1 MTVPFYRAFEDRYRG
16 SRELIHERQQVYI
29 PFLEPLKQIYPESQA
44 LDLGCGRGEWLEILI
59 QNGFQALGIDLDVG
73 MLEAC
78 TALGLPVENMD
89 ALEKLRS
96 LPDESM
102 TVISGFHIAEH
113 IPFGDLKV
121 LVAEALRV
129 LKPAGLLILE
139 TPNSENLVVG
149 TQTFYLDP
157 THTCPI
163 PHLLL
168 SFLTE
173 YARFSRSQLLRLQ
186 EPVAL
191 SEGGPVDLFSVLHG
205 VSPDYAIV
213 AQKAAAPEQ
222 LEIFDAVFGKE
233 YGMSLESLSRRYD
246 SQVAGWVEKSDA
258 TCAELREQLNQV
270 QQRGQELE
278 QIVRALEESGTATE
292 TELREQLN
300 QVQQRGQELEQI
312 VRALEESGAA
322 TETELRQQLNQV
334 QQRGQELEQIARTLE
349 ESGAATHA
357 ELRDQL
363 SHVQEQ
369 GKHLESSVHA
379 LQNNDEVE
387 ARIREVTLR
396 AELAESRVHSFQL
409 GQEAAQLRMNES
421 EARLNEAFSYLK
433 ELQAQVTQLQ
443 QDTGVTKV
451 TDAVS
456 AQARVDELQARLK
469 ESLDNAHHWWL
480 KANENQVE
488 QAQMHEIQ
496 AQLDQSLNNAHHWWL
511 TATAYEAR
519 IAQFENSRSWRI
531 TRPLR
536 TSASLSSKASR
547 VPSSLFKRV
556 VRSVLARSIRFVLN
570 RPRLRTRLV
579 NKAQAYPNF
588 LNSVR
593 QFALRHGIIQPRP
606 HEVTPVT
613 AATEATDDGF
623 PTASPRVA
631 RVYSDLK
638 LAFERKENR

>member
-1 MTVPFYRAFEDRYRG
+1 MSVPFYRAFEDRYRG

-29 PFLEPLKQIYPESQA
+29 PFLEPLKQLYPGSQA
-44 LDLGCGRGEWLEILI
+44 LDLGCGRGEWLEILV
-59 QNGFQALGIDLDVG
+59 QNGFQALGIDLDTG

-78 TALGLPVENMD
+78 NALGLPVENID
-89 ALEKLRS
+89 ALEKLKS
-96 LPDESM
+96 LPDDSL
-102 TVISGFHIAEH
+102 TVVSGFHIAEH

-173 YARFSRSQLLRLQ
+173 YSRFSRSQLLRLQ
-186 EPVAL
+186 EPAAL

-222 LEIFDAVFGKE
+222 LEIFDAVFSKE

-246 SQVAGWVEKSDA
+246 SQVAGWIEKSDA

-312 VRALEESGAA
+312 
-322 TETELRQQLNQV
+322 
-334 QQRGQELEQIARTLE
+334 ARTLE

-379 LQNNDEVE
+379 LQNNVEVE

-396 AELAESRVHSFQL
+396 AELAESRVHSVQL

-511 TATAYEAR
+511 TANAYEAR

>member
-191 SEGGPVDLFSVLHG
+191 SEGGAVDLFSVLHG

-312 VRALEESGAA
+312 
-322 TETELRQQLNQV
+322 
-334 QQRGQELEQIARTLE
+334 ARTLE

-421 EARLNEAFSYLK
+421 EARLSEAFSYLK

-456 AQARVDELQARLK
+456 AQERVDELQARLK

-496 AQLDQSLNNAHHWWL
+496 ARLDQSLNNAHHWWL

-631 RVYSDLK
+631 RIYSDLK

>member
-16 SRELIHERQQVYI
+16 SRELIHERQQVYV
-29 PFLEPLKQIYPESQA
+29 PFLKPLHQLYPDGQA

-78 TALGLPVENMD
+78 TALGLPVENVD

-173 YARFSRSQLLRLQ
+173 YSRFSRSQLLRLQ
-186 EPVAL
+186 EPAAL

-222 LEIFDAVFGKE
+222 LEIFDAVFSKE

-246 SQVAGWVEKSDA
+246 SQVAGWIEKSDA

-312 VRALEESGAA
+312 
-322 TETELRQQLNQV
+322 
-334 QQRGQELEQIARTLE
+334 ARTLE

-379 LQNNDEVE
+379 LQNNVEVE

-396 AELAESRVHSFQL
+396 AELAESRVHSVQL

-443 QDTGVTKV
+443 QDAGVTKV

-511 TATAYEAR
+511 TANAYEAR

>member
-96 LPDESM
+96 LPNESM

-173 YARFSRSQLLRLQ
+173 YSRFSRSQLLRLQ
-186 EPVAL
+186 EPIAL

-222 LEIFDAVFGKE
+222 LEIFDTVFGKE

-312 VRALEESGAA
+312 ARA
-322 TETELRQQLNQV
+322 
-334 QQRGQELEQIARTLE
+334 LE

>member
-173 YARFSRSQLLRLQ
+173 YSRFSRSQLLRLQ

-312 VRALEESGAA
+312 
-322 TETELRQQLNQV
+322 
-334 QQRGQELEQIARTLE
+334 ARTLE

-421 EARLNEAFSYLK
+421 EARLSEAFSYLK

-456 AQARVDELQARLK
+456 AQERVDELQARLK

-496 AQLDQSLNNAHHWWL
+496 ARLDQSLNNAHHWWL

-631 RVYSDLK
+631 RIYSDLK

>member
-29 PFLEPLKQIYPESQA
+29 PFLEPLKQLYPESQA

-173 YARFSRSQLLRLQ
+173 YSRFSRSQLLRLQ

-213 AQKAAAPEQ
+213 AQKSAAPEQ
-222 LEIFDAVFGKE
+222 LEIFDAVFVKE

-246 SQVAGWVEKSDA
+246 SQVAGWIEKSDA

-292 TELREQLN
+292 TELREQFS
-300 QVQQRGQELEQI
+300 QVQQRGQELEH
-312 VRALEESGAA
+312 
-322 TETELRQQLNQV
+322 
-334 QQRGQELEQIARTLE
+334 IARTLE

-369 GKHLESSVHA
+369 GKYLESSVHA

-456 AQARVDELQARLK
+456 AQERVDELQARLK

-511 TATAYEAR
+511 TATAYEKR
-519 IAQFENSRSWRI
+519 IAQFENSKSWRI

-570 RPRLRTRLV
+570 RPRLRTRLLT
-579 NKAQAYPNF
+579 KAQAYPNF

>member
-29 PFLEPLKQIYPESQA
+29 PFLELLKQIYPESQA

-173 YARFSRSQLLRLQ
+173 YSRFSRSQLLRLQ

-278 QIVRALEESGTATE
+278 QIVRALEESG
-292 TELREQLN
+292 
-300 QVQQRGQELEQI
+300 
-312 VRALEESGAA
+312 AA
-322 TETELRQQLNQV
+322 TETEMRQQLNQV

-369 GKHLESSVHA
+369 GKHLESSVLA

>member
-312 VRALEESGAA
+312 
-322 TETELRQQLNQV
+322 
-334 QQRGQELEQIARTLE
+334 ARTLE

-421 EARLNEAFSYLK
+421 EARLSEAFSYLK

-456 AQARVDELQARLK
+456 AQERVDELQARLK

-496 AQLDQSLNNAHHWWL
+496 ARLDQSLNNAHHWWL

-631 RVYSDLK
+631 RIYSDLK

>member
-16 SRELIHERQQVYI
+16 SRELIHERQQVYV
-29 PFLEPLKQIYPESQA
+29 PFLKPLHQLYPDGQA

-78 TALGLPVENMD
+78 TALGLPVENVD

-173 YARFSRSQLLRLQ
+173 YSRFSRSQLLRLQ

-292 TELREQLN
+292 TELRE
-300 QVQQRGQELEQI
+300 
-312 VRALEESGAA
+312 
-322 TETELRQQLNQV
+322 QLNQV

>member
-186 EPVAL
+186 EPIAL

-312 VRALEESGAA
+312 
-322 TETELRQQLNQV
+322 
-334 QQRGQELEQIARTLE
+334 ARTLE

-421 EARLNEAFSYLK
+421 EARLSEAFSYLK

-456 AQARVDELQARLK
+456 AQERVDELQARLK

-496 AQLDQSLNNAHHWWL
+496 ARLDQSLNNAHHWWL

-631 RVYSDLK
+631 RIYSDLK

>member
-59 QNGFQALGIDLDVG
+59 QKGFQALGIDLDVG

-78 TALGLPVENMD
+78 TALGLPVENVD

-173 YARFSRSQLLRLQ
+173 YSRFSRSQLLRLQ
-186 EPVAL
+186 EPIAL

-258 TCAELREQLNQV
+258 TCAELREQLSQV
-270 QQRGQELE
+270 QQRGQELD
-278 QIVRALEESGTATE
+278 QIVRALEESGIATE

-300 QVQQRGQELEQI
+300 QVQQRGQEI
-312 VRALEESGAA
+312 
-322 TETELRQQLNQV
+322 
-334 QQRGQELEQIARTLE
+334 EQIARTLE

-369 GKHLESSVHA
+369 GKRLESSVHA

-396 AELAESRVHSFQL
+396 AELAESRVHSVQL

-421 EARLNEAFSYLK
+421 ESRLNEAFSHLK

-519 IAQFENSRSWRI
+519 IAQFENSKSWRI

-536 TSASLSSKASR
+536 TSASLSSKATR
-547 VPSSLFKRV
+547 LPSSLFKRV

-570 RPRLRTRLV
+570 RPRLRTRLL

>member
-312 VRALEESGAA
+312 
-322 TETELRQQLNQV
+322 
-334 QQRGQELEQIARTLE
+334 ARTLE

-631 RVYSDLK
+631 RIYSDLK

>member
-1 MTVPFYRAFEDRYRG
+1 MAAACCGVQSMTVPFYRAFEDRYRG

-59 QNGFQALGIDLDVG
+59 QKGFQALGIDLDVG

-78 TALGLPVENMD
+78 TALGLPVENVD

-173 YARFSRSQLLRLQ
+173 YSRFSRSQLLRLQ
-186 EPVAL
+186 EPIAL

-258 TCAELREQLNQV
+258 TCAELREQLSQV
-270 QQRGQELE
+270 QQRGQELD
-278 QIVRALEESGTATE
+278 QIVRALEESGIATE

-300 QVQQRGQELEQI
+300 QVQQRGQEI
-312 VRALEESGAA
+312 
-322 TETELRQQLNQV
+322 
-334 QQRGQELEQIARTLE
+334 EQIARTLE

-369 GKHLESSVHA
+369 GKRLESSVHA

-396 AELAESRVHSFQL
+396 AELAESRVHSVQL

-421 EARLNEAFSYLK
+421 ESRLNEAFSHLK

-519 IAQFENSRSWRI
+519 IAQFENSKSWRI

-536 TSASLSSKASR
+536 TSASLSSKATR
-547 VPSSLFKRV
+547 LPSSLFKRV

-570 RPRLRTRLV
+570 RPRLRTRLL

>member
-173 YARFSRSQLLRLQ
+173 YSRFSRSQLLRLQ

-258 TCAELREQLNQV
+258 TCA
-270 QQRGQELE
+270 
-278 QIVRALEESGTATE
+278 
-292 TELREQLN
+292 ELREQLN